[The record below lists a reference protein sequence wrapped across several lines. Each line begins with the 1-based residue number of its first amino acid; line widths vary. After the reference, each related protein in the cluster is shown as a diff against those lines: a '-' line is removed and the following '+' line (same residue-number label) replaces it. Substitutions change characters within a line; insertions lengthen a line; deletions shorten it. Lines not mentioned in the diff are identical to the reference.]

1 MLTIY
6 TKDKCFYCKNLKR
19 NLEKWGF
26 AYEEINIQFN
36 DAAVEL
42 FKARGYTTVPQ
53 LYYGAVNIQLGD
65 SSSLTRDIIYE
76 RIKRIAWASVDS
88 GIE

>member
-36 DAAVEL
+36 DAAIKL
-42 FKARGYTTVPQ
+42 FKDMGYTTVPQ

-76 RIKRIAWASVDS
+76 RIKRIAWPSVDS